1 MTRLLSA
8 VVTVVTLIFAVQPV
22 FASVDADDFW
32 LRESIPGQPNGA
44 GFGKL
49 VNHGSED
56 KVLIGASISIA
67 DDVEIHRH
75 VREGEQM
82 RMEAMDALIIPAG
95 SEVTLQPGGY
105 HLMLMGLSSPL
116 KVGEEYDLVLIFSDG
131 DVLELKVPVKALVGG
146 SHRGH
151 GGH

>member
-1 MTRLLSA
+1 MTRLLTA
-8 VVTVVTLIFAVQPV
+8 FGLVVGLVFAMQPV
-22 FASVDADDFW
+22 MASVDAEEFW

-49 VNHGSED
+49 VNHGNED
-56 KVLIGASISIA
+56 KVLIGASIAIA
-67 DDVEIHRH
+67 EDVEIHRH

-105 HLMLMGLSSPL
+105 HLMLMSLTSPL
-116 KVGEEYDLVLIFSDG
+116 KVGDVHDLVLIFSDG
-131 DVLELKVPVKALVGG
+131 DVIELKVPVKALVSG